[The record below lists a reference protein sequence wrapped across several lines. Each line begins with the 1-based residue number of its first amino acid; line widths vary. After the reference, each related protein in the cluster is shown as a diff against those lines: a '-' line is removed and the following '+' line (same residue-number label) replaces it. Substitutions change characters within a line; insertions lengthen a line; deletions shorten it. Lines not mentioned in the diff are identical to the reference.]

1 MKFVESKVISL
12 STLYLTL
19 IIVTLFFSCK
29 EKDANTIGS
38 NEAIISNENTFEFT
52 NELIKETSPYLL
64 EHAHN
69 PVNWKPWGDSAFE
82 QAKTNNK
89 LIVLSIGYSSCH
101 WCHVME
107 QESFEDKR
115 IAQLMNENF
124 VNIKVDREE
133 RPDID
138 IVYQTA
144 LELVSGSGG
153 WPLNVIALPDGKPVY
168 LGTYHDKN
176 SWQSVLKK
184 FSFEYKNNPE
194 NLEEYALMLTK
205 GIQNVNENSLGS
217 TIKSVNKR
225 LLDAS
230 VIELSEIWDNEWGGN
245 LGNQKFV
252 MPSELNFLIDYMV
265 ITNDSR
271 VKKHVKKTLDKIQ
284 LGGIHDQ
291 IGGGFF
297 RYSTDANWTVPHFE
311 KMLYDNAQIL
321 SLYSK
326 AYRVFKNPAYKNV
339 IQKTLNFLSTEMK
352 DDHGGYISAIDA
364 DIEGEEGKY
373 YLWKIDELKNLLN
386 DDFELFSKFYT
397 IDNNGRKSEQKYL
410 PTRNRSLKEFAKN
423 NSLSTA
429 KLQMKISNW
438 NHLLSEA
445 RKNRMTPKKDDKII
459 TSWNALLVQG
469 FVDAYLAL
477 GNKEDL
483 EKAKNTFSFL
493 IKTCYKDHTLAH
505 TFKEKSKLTDVF
517 LEDYAFMIQSALSL
531 YKVTFDTYYLNIA
544 QELSQNVLV
553 NYNLEKSGLF
563 KYSTSNELIS
573 KIIRTDDGVMPS
585 ANAIMAKNLLE
596 LGHINYDTSLLE
608 KSSTMASLVGSKFLQ
623 SPQNFGNWGVLYLN
637 DLYPYFEVV
646 VVGDNAKPL
655 VNKLNSYYMPNMMLL
670 GSSEKSDLPLLTNR
684 YVEGETYIYLCQDNT
699 CKMPFQT
706 IDNVLTQFRDLG
718 YFGIE

>member
-12 STLYLTL
+12 PTLYLTL

-29 EKDANTIGS
+29 EKDANAIGS

-144 LELVSGSGG
+144 LELVSGLGG

-194 NLEEYALMLTK
+194 NLKEYALMLTK

-217 TIKSVNKR
+217 TIKSVNKP

-271 VKKHVKKTLDKIQ
+271 VKQHVKKTLDKIQ

-297 RYSTDANWTVPHFE
+297 RYSTDANWTIPHFE

-326 AYRVFKNPAYKNV
+326 AYRVFKDPAYKNV

-373 YLWKIDELKNLLN
+373 YLWRIDELMNLLN
-386 DDFELFSKFYT
+386 EDFELFSKFYT
-397 IDNNGRKSEQKYL
+397 IDNNGHKSEQKYL
-410 PTRNRSLKEFAKN
+410 PTRSRSLKEFAKN

-438 NHLLSEA
+438 NHLLGEA
-445 RKNRMTPKKDDKII
+445 RKNRVTPKKDDKII

-483 EKAKNTFSFL
+483 EKAKSTFSFL

-531 YKVTFDTYYLNIA
+531 YKVTFETYYLNIA
-544 QELSQNVLV
+544 QELSQKVLV
-553 NYNLEKSGLF
+553 NYDSEQSGLF

-573 KIIRTDDGVMPS
+573 RIIRTDDGVMPS

-608 KSSTMASLVGSKFLQ
+608 KSNTMASLVGSKFLQ

-646 VVGDNAKPL
+646 VVGDNAKHL
-655 VNKLNSYYMPNMMLL
+655 VNKLNSSYMPNMLL
-670 GSSEKSDLPLLTNR
+670 IGSNEKSDLPLLTNR
-684 YVEGETYIYLCQDNT
+684 YVKGETYIYICQNNT

-706 IDNVLTQFRDLG
+706 IDKVLTQFKDLG
-718 YFGIE
+718 YFGIK